1 MKNEAII
8 KNSIELG
15 TNVDYPDEPDYT
27 NNFFLIEY
35 LIEYGTNVNLL
46 SYIKHLLNFE
56 FYEASVLMIECKNG
70 SEDTIK
76 CRL

>member
-1 MKNEAII
+1 MNQII
-8 KNSIELG
+8 PIIFCDFITTAYWYEKES
-15 TNVDYPDEPDYT
+15 
-27 NNFFLIEY
+27 LIEY

>member
-27 NNFFLIEY
+27 NNFL
-35 LIEYGTNVNLL
+35 
-46 SYIKHLLNFE
+46 
-56 FYEASVLMIECKNG
+56 
-70 SEDTIK
+70 
-76 CRL
+76 